1 MKLIAFYLIVGL
13 AGVLGCIPAFA
24 QLNES
29 DTASFQLRAGATGAW
44 QKGNVDLLVLRG
56 RLELVSN
63 SKRSLVFKSQ
73 NNSLYQQ
80 FSGFKADNDIHSRN
94 YLYYHPFRKVYPFA
108 MVYLQ
113 TNYRRQ
119 IDFRWFGGVGTTWQF
134 VQKPATNLKVSA
146 SVIYEETDFRSQ
158 QFNEVF
164 YDGSSTIRLWRAT
177 AYLAGWH
184 RVLDNR
190 LKLFYT
196 AYWQPGLDEVT
207 NSRAQIDVGLDF
219 PVWKGLNFLA
229 QYNFTYEQVVTT
241 SVKQQDRIFTFGI
254 SYQFKK

>member
-1 MKLIAFYLIVGL
+1 MKPIAFYLIVGL
-13 AGVLGCIPAFA
+13 AGVLICIPAVA

-29 DTASFQLRAGATGAW
+29 DTASFQVRAGTTGAW
-44 QKGNVDLLVLRG
+44 QKGNVDLLVLRA

-63 SKRSLVFKSQ
+63 SKRSVVFKSQ

-80 FSGFKADNDIHSRN
+80 FSGFKADNDMYSRN

-146 SVIYEETDFRSQ
+146 SVIYEETDFRNQ
-158 QFNEVF
+158 QFNEEF
-164 YDGSSTIRLWRAT
+164 YNGNKTIRLWRAT

-184 RVLDNR
+184 RLLNNGLR
-190 LKLFYT
+190 LFYT

-207 NSRAQIDVGLDF
+207 NNRVQLDVGVDF
-219 PVWKGLNFLA
+219 PVWRGLSFLL
-229 QYNFTYEQVVTT
+229 QYNFYYEQIVAA
-241 SVKQQDRIFTFGI
+241 SGKQHDRILTFGA